1 MKRHEIAAVAIA
13 ETRRL
18 WLEHNARTFDCTNS
32 MLNQLVKH
40 ADDDFINVE
49 RSRPF
54 CTVADGLACVNTVK
68 PLLLNLKKRQETI
81 VACSREKSY
90 PQIEKS

>member
-40 ADDDFINVE
+40 ADDDFIDVGAGKE
-49 RSRPF
+49 ESR
-54 CTVADGLACVNTVK
+54 K
-68 PLLLNLKKRQETI
+68 S
-81 VACSREKSY
+81 SREWRGVD
-90 PQIEKS
+90 PFVL